1 MSQQRLRLRLL
12 TVVKRIPK
20 LRFEHVSNPIFSLF
34 FAWEIGLFRC
44 GTLNVKAGEK
54 GEGYIEKYSL
64 IHFELVIMLTVG
76 GETEVA
82 KKLYDDLR
90 KQGKHIM

>member
-1 MSQQRLRLRLL
+1 M
-12 TVVKRIPK
+12 
-20 LRFEHVSNPIFSLF
+20 
-34 FAWEIGLFRC
+34 
-44 GTLNVKAGEK
+44 NVKAGEK
-54 GEGYIEKYSL
+54 GEGYIQKYSL

-90 KQGKHIM
+90 KQGKHVM